1 MGRRTVLEVG
11 VALVVGAVLGT
22 GAHALLGSAGA
33 ATAPSAQVAG
43 ATLERSAGVPDVVT
57 SVATSS
63 VVEVV
68 VVSCGTSRQASATY
82 VRDRTGRDLL
92 LTNRHVV
99 RGAAVAQVVLPD
111 GRSGRARGARR
122 AGRQGRGVARCPP
135 AAAGRSAACPRG
147 LRRRARVLRSWSA
160 GHPAGEFRLDAATV
174 DDVQRRAAYGSASDV
189 LLVGTPAVGGHSG
202 GAVFDRTGAVVG
214 LVAARDPGT
223 GDVVAYRIG
232 ELTGA
237 ALGAPPG
244 C

>member
-22 GAHALLGSAGA
+22 GAHALLGSASA

-63 VVEVV
+63 VVEVL

-111 GRSGRARGARR
+111 GRTVELAVLGGVVGKDAAVLDARPLQQA
-122 AGRQGRGVARCPP
+122 
-135 AAAGRSAACPRG
+135 G
-147 LRRRARVLRSWSA
+147 LRPAPEGSVVEAGAPVVAA

-174 DDVQRRAAYGSASDV
+174 DDVSRRAAYGSASDV

-202 GAVFDRTGAVVG
+202 GAVFDRTGSVVG
-214 LVAARDPGT
+214 LIAARDPGT
-223 GDVVAYRIG
+223 GDVVAYRLG